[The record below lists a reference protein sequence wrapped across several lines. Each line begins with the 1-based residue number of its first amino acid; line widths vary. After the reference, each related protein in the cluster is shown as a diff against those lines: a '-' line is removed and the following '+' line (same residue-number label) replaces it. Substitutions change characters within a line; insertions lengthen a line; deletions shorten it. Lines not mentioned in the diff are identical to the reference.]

1 MNSVANRAV
10 HFSGT
15 GYSLQGQLLARR
27 AVSAAM
33 VWTKSVLVVP
43 VRHEK
48 ANLEIERRPQPRQ
61 SHADDGRSRRM
72 KALLN

>member
-1 MNSVANRAV
+1 MDSVANRAV

-48 ANLEIERRPQPRQ
+48 AIWKLSEDHSQHNHMRMT
-61 SHADDGRSRRM
+61 DGRDE
-72 KALLN
+72 